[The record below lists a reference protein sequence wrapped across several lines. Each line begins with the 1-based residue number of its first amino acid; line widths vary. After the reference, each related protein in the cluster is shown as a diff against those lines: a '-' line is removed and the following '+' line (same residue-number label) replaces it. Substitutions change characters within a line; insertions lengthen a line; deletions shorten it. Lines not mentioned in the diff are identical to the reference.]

1 MTNHLETSATAYTF
15 TAPRAEWGKAI
26 IFFLAFALLG
36 LSFYPA
42 LLLVVVILMQRW
54 SSNRYDFIVELTLFI
69 GGFGFMHPNVLPVK
83 MADVGLALG
92 VVSIFICRKSPMAK
106 KLLRLMLLYVALVV
120 MIASTSDEPMR
131 VQFIM
136 MRNYFYV
143 FYFFVPFAVFANQPF
158 SFDKLLHSI
167 TVHTLVICGL
177 YAADTYLLNALCL
190 VPAAGHYLDPNFGT
204 TYYSSVHRI
213 IGTFN
218 PLSLR
223 WPRHYPY
230 GVYWLLWL
238 IIPIRSKQVRFS
250 PGQWLLIALA
260 VLSTR
265 TATFMFGLVACYV
278 CFSGNLKRVLRYAGI
293 ALVVLTGVYFADRAT
308 GGYVRLASTVD
319 QFFSLNQAM
328 DDEDVAEFASGRMAQ
343 ILPKWEL
350 LTDLNRQWLGFGFL
364 HPELTTNPKYQI
376 ANEYYIDVAKSDEV
390 ATAVEETHVQTI
402 LDIGFLGLIL
412 QAAIFIAFY
421 YALRRH
427 RHARYY
433 LCMLIGFSLFG
444 FGGFAGLITRES
456 LTMIGLAMAAIVLA
470 EDKAEQR
477 TALEDTTPEYLPIA
491 NHSANTQNFIP

>member
-1 MTNHLETSATAYTF
+1 
-15 TAPRAEWGKAI
+15 
-26 IFFLAFALLG
+26 
-36 LSFYPA
+36 
-42 LLLVVVILMQRW
+42 
-54 SSNRYDFIVELTLFI
+54 
-69 GGFGFMHPNVLPVK
+69 
-83 MADVGLALG
+83 
-92 VVSIFICRKSPMAK
+92 
-106 KLLRLMLLYVALVV
+106 
-120 MIASTSDEPMR
+120 
-131 VQFIM
+131 
-136 MRNYFYV
+136 
-143 FYFFVPFAVFANQPF
+143 
-158 SFDKLLHSI
+158 
-167 TVHTLVICGL
+167 
-177 YAADTYLLNALCL
+177 
-190 VPAAGHYLDPNFGT
+190 
-204 TYYSSVHRI
+204 
-213 IGTFN
+213 
-218 PLSLR
+218 
-223 WPRHYPY
+223 
-230 GVYWLLWL
+230 
-238 IIPIRSKQVRFS
+238 
-250 PGQWLLIALA
+250 
-260 VLSTR
+260 
-265 TATFMFGLVACYV
+265 VACYV

-350 LTDLNRQWLGFGFL
+350 LTDLHRQWLGFGFL

-470 EDKAEQR
+470 EDKAER
-477 TALEDTTPEYLPIA
+477 PTTLENTTPEYLPIA
-491 NHSANTQNFIP
+491 NHSANTQKFIP